1 MYNQLLPVVFRD
13 FDYFSNFSGLFTK
26 DQLMSLPTSL
36 EFGQGKNITFYFTE
50 SFRCVPL
57 NKSVLETKE
66 TKQTRLHLYFAPKI
80 IKIRLVAFEN
90 ELVEDDMLVPKKSQN

>member
-1 MYNQLLPVVFRD
+1 
-13 FDYFSNFSGLFTK
+13 
-26 DQLMSLPTSL
+26 MSLPTSL
-36 EFGQGKNITFYFTE
+36 EFGQGKNTTFYFTE
-50 SFRCVPL
+50 SFRCVRL

-90 ELVEDDMLVPKKSQN
+90 ELIEDDMLVPKKSQNWKPMFYSCMNVSCMLGELFF